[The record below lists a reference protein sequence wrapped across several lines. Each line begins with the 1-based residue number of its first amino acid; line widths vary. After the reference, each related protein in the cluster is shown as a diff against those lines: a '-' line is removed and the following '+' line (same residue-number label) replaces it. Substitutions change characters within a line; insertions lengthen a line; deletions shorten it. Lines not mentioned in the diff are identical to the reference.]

1 MGVETTIEALVTLI
15 QKRND
20 GNIEESKHSESS
32 SSDDDLLN
40 DYVDEDR
47 EKEYQ
52 EMLMKA
58 AADSQK
64 NASKSSDIDTFLNT
78 ADLKKYKDC
87 FL

>member
-1 MGVETTIEALVTLI
+1 MLMGVETTIEALVTLI

-47 EKEYQ
+47 EKEY
-52 EMLMKA
+52 
-58 AADSQK
+58 
-64 NASKSSDIDTFLNT
+64 
-78 ADLKKYKDC
+78 
-87 FL
+87 